1 MHRSKKARL
10 RQIANCLPPH
20 LHTTSITTY
29 TYHNHIYSTTTTTTT
44 TTTTQCKLLYA
55 QVVLGKRPPA
65 QVAEGNHHKC
75 RVCVCASC
83 WNEKHHQ
90 RKLLK
95 VRGTGHQHPSAQVGA
110 GAATTCNLHMD
121 ATCIV
126 VVPMCIMHGVFILI
140 HLTTTTT
147 TKKHHRHHQK
157 NTTTQCKLL
166 ERKYGICA
174 SGWKEKHHQRKLQW
188 VKPPRVQVEYLCQ
201 LLREKHHH
209 RKLVPVTTP

>member
-29 TYHNHIYSTTTTTTT
+29 TYHNHIYRTTTTT

-75 RVCVCASC
+75 RVSVCASC

-95 VRGTGHQHPSAQVGA
+95 VRGTGHQHPSVQVGA

-121 ATCIV
+121 TTCIV

-147 TKKHHRHHQK
+147 TKKTPPPPPKNHHHTVQVTRAQVRYLRQWVEGK
-157 NTTTQCKLL
+157 TPPAQVTMGETTT
-166 ERKYGICA
+166 CA
-174 SGWKEKHHQRKLQW
+174 SGVFVPIAEGET
-188 VKPPRVQVEYLCQ
+188 PP
-201 LLREKHHH
+201 
-209 RKLVPVTTP
+209 P